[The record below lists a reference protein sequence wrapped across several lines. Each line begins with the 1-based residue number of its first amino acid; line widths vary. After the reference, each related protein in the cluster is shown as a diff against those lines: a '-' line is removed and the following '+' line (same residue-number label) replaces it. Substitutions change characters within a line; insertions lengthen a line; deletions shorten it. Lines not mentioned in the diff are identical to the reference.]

1 MDVKNVIR
9 TVIPFTVKKKEDAKA
24 TTALNADNERDANGQ
39 QQQSEGEKPRR
50 NLSPEEITEAVK
62 YLADLPGVKDH
73 GLSVRVETKEGVTVV
88 YVEDPTGKV
97 VRRIP
102 ESELSLLT
110 ATREKK
116 SGHLLN
122 RAM

>member
-1 MDVKNVIR
+1 MDIKYVVRNIL
-9 TVIPFTVKKKEDAKA
+9 PFTVKKKEEAKA
-24 TTALNADNERDANGQ
+24 GSALDTDNERDANGQ
-39 QQQSEGEKPRR
+39 QAGEGDKRKR
-50 NLSPEEITEAVK
+50 NLSPEEIANAVK
-62 YLADLPGVKDH
+62 YLAELPGVKDH
-73 GLSVRVETKEGVTVV
+73 GLNVRVETKDDITVV
-88 YVEDPTGKV
+88 YVEDRDGKV

-110 ATREKK
+110 GTREKK